1 MAPVRSTGPSSI
13 GTLKRFISDKNR
25 SMVMSIIMQRSIEP
39 CVGYTHWRRNS
50 WEYVQLIRRSISCF
64 SNGFLILIFIGVV
77 FYFKVP
83 QKVSQSLDESIK
95 KIKEEIDN
103 AEKLKDEAKNILG
116 EYESKVGKSKE
127 EIKNLIHKAE
137 KQAEANI
144 IKTNEEFHNI
154 VENRKKAAEEK
165 IKQMKTQAI
174 KDVKNSSVDI
184 AIRSIEKIIKNSID
198 KKKLDKIYISSIDEA
213 KKILKNK
220 SI

>member
-1 MAPVRSTGPSSI
+1 MNIDATFWVAVS
-13 GTLKRFISDKNR
+13 
-25 SMVMSIIMQRSIEP
+25 
-39 CVGYTHWRRNS
+39 
-50 WEYVQLIRRSISCF
+50 
-64 SNGFLILIFIGVV
+64 FLIFVGLL
-77 FYFKVP
+77 FYLKVP
-83 QKVSQSLDESIK
+83 QKIGQSLDESIK

-103 AEKLKDEAKNILG
+103 AEKLKDEAKNIIS
-116 EYESKVGKSKE
+116 EYESKVSKSKQE
-127 EIKNLIHKAE
+127 NKNLIQKAE
-137 KQAEANI
+137 KQAESNI

-184 AIRSIEKIIKNSID
+184 AIRSVEKIIKNSID

>member
-1 MAPVRSTGPSSI
+1 MNIDATFWVAVS
-13 GTLKRFISDKNR
+13 
-25 SMVMSIIMQRSIEP
+25 
-39 CVGYTHWRRNS
+39 
-50 WEYVQLIRRSISCF
+50 
-64 SNGFLILIFIGVV
+64 FLIFVGLIFYI
-77 FYFKVP
+77 KVP
-83 QKVSQSLDESIK
+83 QKIGRSLDESIK

-184 AIRSIEKIIKNSID
+184 AIRSVEKIIKNSID

>member
-1 MAPVRSTGPSSI
+1 MNIDATFWVAVS
-13 GTLKRFISDKNR
+13 
-25 SMVMSIIMQRSIEP
+25 
-39 CVGYTHWRRNS
+39 
-50 WEYVQLIRRSISCF
+50 
-64 SNGFLILIFIGVV
+64 FLIFVGLL
-77 FYFKVP
+77 FYLKVP
-83 QKVSQSLDESIK
+83 QKIGRSLDESIK

-103 AEKLKDEAKNILG
+103 AEKLKDEAKNILS
-116 EYESKVGKSKE
+116 EYESKVSKSKQ
-127 EIKNLIHKAE
+127 EIKNLIQKAE
-137 KQAEANI
+137 KQAESNI

-184 AIRSIEKIIKNSID
+184 AIRSVEKIIKNSID

>member
-1 MAPVRSTGPSSI
+1 MNIDATFWVAVS
-13 GTLKRFISDKNR
+13 
-25 SMVMSIIMQRSIEP
+25 
-39 CVGYTHWRRNS
+39 
-50 WEYVQLIRRSISCF
+50 
-64 SNGFLILIFIGVV
+64 FLIFVGLLFYLKVTQKIGR
-77 FYFKVP
+77 
-83 QKVSQSLDESIK
+83 SLDESIK

-103 AEKLKDEAKNILG
+103 AEKLKDEAKNILS
-116 EYESKVGKSKE
+116 EYESKVSKSKQ
-127 EIKNLIHKAE
+127 EIKNLIQKAE
-137 KQAEANI
+137 KQAESNI
-144 IKTNEEFHNI
+144 IKTNKEFHNI

-184 AIRSIEKIIKNSID
+184 AIRSVEKIIKNSID